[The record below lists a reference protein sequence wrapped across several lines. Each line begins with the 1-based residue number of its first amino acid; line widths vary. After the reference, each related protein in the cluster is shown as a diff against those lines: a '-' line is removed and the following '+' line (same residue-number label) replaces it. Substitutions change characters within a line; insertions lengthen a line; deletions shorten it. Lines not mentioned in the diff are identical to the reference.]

1 MANLAYLQ
9 LTRDCNQDCCFCS
22 NPKSGQTTTLEECL
36 TQARLFQAQ
45 GYGGVILT
53 GGEPTLVEWLPRLLE
68 ALVALGLDF
77 RLITNGQ
84 RCADPVYLASLQAA
98 GLGHLHVS
106 LYSARPEVQ
115 ARLTGNPGSL
125 EGVEAC
131 LRNCAALGLRADV
144 NITIQAWN
152 QDHLDEVVAF
162 VLQRHPWVRHVV
174 FNFLD
179 PTGPKAAAHPDCLPT
194 LPDTELSLHRA
205 LTLLASRG
213 LSFRV
218 ERVPLCYLAEFAYAS
233 TETRKIVKG
242 EERSVAFLDQ
252 KGLVRQRS
260 FVHGKAAACEVCTL
274 SPLCAGLFDLDRA
287 YSSRWLYPLF
297 LSPEPILRAIRRQE
311 GT

>member
-9 LTRDCNQDCCFCS
+9 LTRECNQDCLFCS
-22 NPKSGQTTTLEECL
+22 NPKSGQATTLEECL
-36 TQARLFQAQ
+36 SQARLFQAQ
-45 GYGGVILT
+45 GYDGVILT
-53 GGEPTLVEWLPRLLE
+53 GGEPTLVEWLPQLMQ
-68 ALVALGLDF
+68 ALGALGLAF

-84 RCADPVYLASLQAA
+84 RCADRAFLEGLKAA

-115 ARLTGNPGSL
+115 GRLTGNPDSL
-125 EGVEAC
+125 AAVDAC
-131 LRNCAALGLRADV
+131 LGNCADLHLHADV

-152 QDHLDEVVAF
+152 QDHLDEVAAF
-162 VLQRHPWVRHVV
+162 VVQRHPAVRHVV

-179 PTGPKAAAHPDCLPT
+179 PSGPKAAARPDCLPT

-218 ERVPLCYLAEFAYAS
+218 ERVPLCYLGEFAYAS

-242 EERSVAFLDQ
+242 EERSIAFLDQ
-252 KGLVRQRS
+252 KGLVRQRN
-260 FVHGKAAACEVCTL
+260 FFHGKAQACEVCTL
-274 SPLCAGLFDLDRA
+274 SPICAGLFELDKA
-287 YSSRWLYPLF
+287 YSSRWLYPMF
-297 LSPEPILRAIRRQE
+297 LPLEPIVRAIRDGERS
-311 GT
+311 